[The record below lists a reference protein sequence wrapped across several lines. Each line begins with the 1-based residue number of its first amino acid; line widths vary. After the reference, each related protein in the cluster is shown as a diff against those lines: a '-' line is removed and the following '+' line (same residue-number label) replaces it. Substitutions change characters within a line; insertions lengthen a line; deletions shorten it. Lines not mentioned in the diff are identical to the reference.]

1 MAADANSTP
10 RHRPTESLI
19 LPTPRLYYRASIH
32 TEYAQ
37 PSNKVNH
44 GSNQPFSSH
53 WQLRSMISSPEQDV
67 VYYPSGSDIYAL
79 YTKTRERQIITRL
92 PFSPRCLVAGNGW
105 LCCGGVPGHYTAI
118 PLRDSNT
125 NFDLSSLGLESGPDA
140 RLPLDLDPS
149 RRSTPSDIPPRRR
162 RSHTHPVLANVKPVG
177 KDINNCI
184 TLWFPSEIS
193 SNQTYTTPVA
203 VVANNDK
210 TISIVDLKDPDAD
223 VVEKLT
229 YPDCVNRAVMSPD
242 GELLVAVLD
251 DPFLYVHHRQPVPK
265 SSARYLEQTHE
276 WTPACRIQLESQRQA
291 DPSNFRGSF
300 AVSFSSSGKYLAVG
314 TQYGV
319 ISVFDTET
327 LTLEDSE
334 PLVIFTTSRPM
345 DNTATVRSMDE
356 SGAVR
361 SMEFSPGPFDLLAWT
376 EASGR
381 AGVADVRDLFVSR
394 QLLVIDSRGDGME
407 RVSVSERSADPVID
421 PRLRSSRSL
430 RTGSPGNA
438 TPDYLGVDF
447 ERRQLSNLTQELL
460 DRHHSPLTPEQ
471 MDILQAHRVARRQRD
486 AEAEGSET
494 AGWSPWAGPTST
506 TDTPTNGEGS
516 SSSERRISTVGFP
529 AALRDFVNPERS
541 SSSSFRSFINDRNQD
556 RERRSQPES
565 GESSTARNETGR
577 DSRPWGYR
585 PTTSR
590 LIRIRTPAPSNPWA
604 EVDSLYRARSPPV
617 PTITQPTRESRPREE
632 RQERQEWERSQIRQ
646 QEQEDEEH
654 ELEQDL
660 EQAQE
665 RRQNVERRSSHRPPP
680 RRQPWRGL
688 DDLGLGNFDENIV
701 LRGVLRTGPS
711 DTMGCCWSPDGR
723 IL

>member
-1 MAADANSTP
+1 
-10 RHRPTESLI
+10 
-19 LPTPRLYYRASIH
+19 
-32 TEYAQ
+32 
-37 PSNKVNH
+37 
-44 GSNQPFSSH
+44 
-53 WQLRSMISSPEQDV
+53 MISSPEQDV

-79 YTKTRERQIITRL
+79 YTKTRERAIITRL

-118 PLRDSNT
+118 PLRDWNT
-125 NFDLSSLGLESGPDA
+125 DLDLSLGLDSGPDA

-149 RRSTPSDIPPRRR
+149 RRSTPSDIPPHRPRG
-162 RSHTHPVLANVKPVG
+162 HAHPLVAHAKTIG

-184 TLWFPSEIS
+184 TLWFPSATS

-210 TISIVDLKDPDAD
+210 TVSIVNLKDPDAE
-223 VVEKLT
+223 VLEKLT

-251 DPFLYVHHRQPVPK
+251 DPFLYVHQRQPVPK
-265 SSARYLEQTHE
+265 ASARSPEQTHE
-276 WTPACRIQLESQRQA
+276 WTPTCRIQLESQRQS

-300 AVSFSSSGKYLAVG
+300 AVSFSKSGKYLAVG

-345 DNTATVRSMDE
+345 DNTGTIRSMDE

-394 QLLVIDSRGDGME
+394 QLLMIDSRREGTE
-407 RVSVSERSADPVID
+407 RISVSERSADPIID
-421 PRLRSSRSL
+421 PRLRSFRSL
-430 RTGSPGNA
+430 QTGSPSNA

-447 ERRQLSNLTQELL
+447 ERRQLSHLTQELL

-471 MDILQAHRVARRQRD
+471 MDILQAHRVARHQRD
-486 AEAEGSET
+486 AEAEGSDT
-494 AGWSPWAGPTST
+494 SGWSPRPGDQRPTST

-516 SSSERRISTVGFP
+516 SSSEHRISTVGLP
-529 AALRDFVNPERS
+529 AALRDFVNPDRA
-541 SSSSFRSFINDRNQD
+541 SSFRSFINDRNQD
-556 RERRSQPES
+556 RLISDRQRRSQPES
-565 GESSTARNETGR
+565 RRESSTGVGAAGNEVGR
-577 DSRPWGYR
+577 ESRPWGSR
-585 PTTSR
+585 PTASR

-604 EVDSLYRARSPPV
+604 EIDSLHRSRSPQV
-617 PTITQPTRESRPREE
+617 PTITPSARESRRQEE
-632 RQERQEWERSQIRQ
+632 RRYEQEWEREPTQQ
-646 QEQEDEEH
+646 QEWDEEQ
-654 ELEQDL
+654 EVEQ
-660 EQAQE
+660 EGEQE
-665 RRQNVERRSSHRPPP
+665 REQVPEGRQNGEQRYSHRRPP

-688 DDLGLGNFDENIV
+688 DDLGLGNFDENVV
-701 LRGVLRTGPS
+701 LRGVIRTGTA

-723 IL
+723 KL